1 MLLHLMNKK
10 AAVRYCARGLGGNKN
25 GHPLKGSRYL
35 FHSIRIN
42 SAEYP
47 FEAQYYDM
55 FLFNQY
61 SHKTAPPFFVL
72 PGYSSMLDALI

>member
-1 MLLHLMNKK
+1 MNKK

-25 GHPLKGSRYL
+25 SHPLKGSRYL

-47 FEAQYYDM
+47 FEEQYYDM

-61 SHKTAPPFFVL
+61 SHKTAPPFSVLLACFFVL
-72 PGYSSMLDALI
+72 PALI